1 LEQDK
6 NTWDIV
12 VRPKSNLYNLNL
24 KELMRY
30 KDLIL
35 LLVKR
40 DIVAVYKQTVLG
52 PLWMIVQPIFTTLVY
67 LFTFSATAKI
77 STDGIPPI
85 LFYLMGLTFW
95 NYFSDSLL
103 KTSNTFIANASVF
116 GKVYFPRLVMPIS
129 VVISNLVKLFLQCM
143 LLTLVYLYYLFT
155 SNDVQFNF
163 YAIIYIPLAVL
174 FLGIFSLSLG
184 VVFSAFTT
192 KYRDLTFLLGFAVQ
206 LLMFGSCI
214 VLPASIYGEKILS
227 ILMFNPIV
235 PIIEAVKYFLTGHG
249 LFSPFHLMF
258 AFVTIILTFVIGVMV
273 FNKTEKT
280 FIDTV

>member
-1 LEQDK
+1 MEQDK
-6 NTWDIV
+6 NNWDIV

-24 KELMRY
+24 KELLRY

-52 PLWMIVQPIFTTLVY
+52 PIWMIVQPIFTTLVY

-85 LFYLMGLTFW
+85 LFYLIGLTFW

-129 VVISNLVKLFLQCM
+129 VVFSNLVKLFLQGL
-143 LLTLVYLYYLFT
+143 LLTIVYLYYLFT
-155 SNDVQFNF
+155 SNEIQFNLF
-163 YAIIYIPLAVL
+163 ALLFVPLAIIL
-174 FLGIFSLSLG
+174 LGVFSLSLG

-214 VLPASIYGEKILS
+214 VLPASIYGENTLS

-235 PIIEAVKYFLTGHG
+235 PIIEALKYFLTGHG
-249 LFSPFHLMF
+249 LYSPFHLITSVVSI
-258 AFVTIILTFVIGVMV
+258 AITFIIGVMV

>member
-6 NTWDIV
+6 NNWDIV

-24 KELMRY
+24 KELLRY

-52 PLWMIVQPIFTTLVY
+52 PIWMIVQPIFTTLIY

-85 LFYLMGLTFW
+85 LFYLIGLTFW

-116 GKVYFPRLVMPIS
+116 GKDDFPRLVMPIS
-129 VVISNLVKLFLQCM
+129 VVFSNLVKLFLQGL
-143 LLTLVYLYYLFT
+143 LLTIVYLYYLFT
-155 SNDVQFNF
+155 S
-163 YAIIYIPLAVL
+163 
-174 FLGIFSLSLG
+174 
-184 VVFSAFTT
+184 
-192 KYRDLTFLLGFAVQ
+192 K
-206 LLMFGSCI
+206 
-214 VLPASIYGEKILS
+214 
-227 ILMFNPIV
+227 
-235 PIIEAVKYFLTGHG
+235 
-249 LFSPFHLMF
+249 
-258 AFVTIILTFVIGVMV
+258 
-273 FNKTEKT
+273 
-280 FIDTV
+280 